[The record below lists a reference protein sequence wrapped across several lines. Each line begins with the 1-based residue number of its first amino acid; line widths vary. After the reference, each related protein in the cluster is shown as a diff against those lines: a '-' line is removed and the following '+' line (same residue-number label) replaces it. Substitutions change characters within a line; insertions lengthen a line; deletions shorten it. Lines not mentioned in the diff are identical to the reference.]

1 MTINQSKRTL
11 KFCLNYSV
19 QEKLVFESSHWN
31 TCYKAFLNSI
41 RWVNDS
47 QKIAIWNFCYF
58 STFMFFIWWFC
69 NVFEIAE
76 VLRGCSAETVSS
88 FNISLRNLW
97 DLTRKKSIAG
107 NGIRTLALLTWALL
121 SLLGFAS
128 VRLITCPNC
137 YPVPLAGASINL
149 TGKYQLSH
157 PVGNVL
163 FKVHCYRNCNTSQ
176 WLKSAK
182 LSAFH

>member
-47 QKIAIWNFCYF
+47 QKN
-58 STFMFFIWWFC
+58 C
-69 NVFEIAE
+69 NVEFLLFFNFYVFHL
-76 VLRGCSAETVSS
+76 VLNFAT
-88 FNISLRNLW
+88 FLR
-97 DLTRKKSIAG
+97 
-107 NGIRTLALLTWALL
+107 IRTLGLLTWALL
-121 SLLGFAS
+121 FLLGFAS

-176 WLKSAK
+176 WLKSATI
-182 LSAFH
+182 F